1 MSSSVKYSP
10 VPAVLTRPELLAELN
25 LLMTRIA
32 SGCRVGLPAS
42 GRPVIAVHGGYVSY
56 SSPRTGHVFQDGSRP
71 ETVMTVSN
79 RERMCEW
86 FSQVWLPLHLAAL
99 EGDENAFFSAEVNMV
114 RRELQSVPGNSV
126 NCMCWASLAALAFDA
141 EERVERQKGNN
152 ENIATY
158 DESIATYAFRAAC
171 TVSRCLSRNAS
182 GGIPRSYP
190 EWKAILFPRDG
201 ADIFPDG
208 WLENMTRRAERVFT
222 SAKRQCGMLSASQA
236 ALFLNKHVS
245 VPVSNAPA
253 VFRPAGIIQGA
264 TLTFQ
269 FIQNAV
275 HKECRFHRSIRPD
288 SVQFNPLILLKRS
301 KRMSRFNTV
310 QGKGVTE
317 PVFFRH
323 DLSVTQQPE
332 LQGVFHFRFNAGRQL
347 FFCIHKLF
355 PLKQLVMNERMLS
368 VPSDRGRQTHR
379 SENVQTVTG
388 ILFPTA
394 VRPAPFFLFSR
405 SQVSG
410 CQRGR
415 GRHG

>member
-1 MSSSVKYSP
+1 
-10 VPAVLTRPELLAELN
+10 
-25 LLMTRIA
+25 
-32 SGCRVGLPAS
+32 
-42 GRPVIAVHGGYVSY
+42 
-56 SSPRTGHVFQDGSRP
+56 
-71 ETVMTVSN
+71 MTVSN

-99 EGDENAFFSAEVNMV
+99 EGDESAFFSAEVNMV
-114 RRELQSVPGNSV
+114 RRELQRVPGDSV

-222 SAKRQCGMLSASQA
+222 SAKRQSGMYSASQA
-236 ALFLNKHVS
+236 ALFSQQTRQCASEKCTG
-245 VPVSNAPA
+245 
-253 VFRPAGIIQGA
+253 RIQAGIIQGA

-269 FIQNAV
+269 FMQNAV
-275 HKECRFHRSIRPD
+275 HKKCRFHRSIRPD

-310 QGKGVTE
+310 RGKGVTE

-347 FFCIHKLF
+347 LMICIHLF
-355 PLKQLVMNERMLS
+355 SFLSQLVMNIKMLS
-368 VPSDRGRQTHR
+368 VLSDRGRQTYR

-388 ILFPTA
+388 ILFSTT
-394 VRPAPFFLFSR
+394 VRPAPFFLFSH

-410 CQRGR
+410 SQRGR
-415 GRHG
+415 VRHG

>member
-32 SGCRVGLPAS
+32 SGCRVGLLAS

-56 SSPRTGHVFQDGSRP
+56 SSPRARHVFQDGSRP

-114 RRELQSVPGNSV
+114 RRELQRVPGNSV

-141 EERVERQKGNN
+141 EERVELQKGNN

-236 ALFLNKHVS
+236 ALFSQQTRQCASEQCTGRIQAGRHHSGSHPDVS
-245 VPVSNAPA
+245 VYA
-253 VFRPAGIIQGA
+253 VF
-264 TLTFQ
+264 LLV
-269 FIQNAV
+269 NM
-275 HKECRFHRSIRPD
+275 
-288 SVQFNPLILLKRS
+288 LI
-301 KRMSRFNTV
+301 MSA
-310 QGKGVTE
+310 KML
-317 PVFFRH
+317 PV
-323 DLSVTQQPE
+323 LS
-332 LQGVFHFRFNAGRQL
+332 G
-347 FFCIHKLF
+347 
-355 PLKQLVMNERMLS
+355 
-368 VPSDRGRQTHR
+368 RGRQTYR

-388 ILFPTA
+388 ILFLTA
-394 VRPAPFFLFSR
+394 VRPAPFFLFLH

-415 GRHG
+415 VRHG

>member
-236 ALFLNKHVS
+236 ALFS
-245 VPVSNAPA
+245 QQTRQCASEQCTG
-253 VFRPAGIIQGA
+253 RIQAGIIQGA

-269 FIQNAV
+269 FMQNAV
-275 HKECRFHRSIRPD
+275 HKKRRFHRSIRPD

-310 QGKGVTE
+310 RGKGVTE

-347 FFCIHKLF
+347 FFCIHNLF

-388 ILFPTA
+388 ILFPTT
-394 VRPAPFFLFSR
+394 VCPAPFFLFSR

-410 CQRGR
+410 SQRGR
-415 GRHG
+415 VRHG

>member
-10 VPAVLTRPELLAELN
+10 VPAVLTRPESLAELN

-56 SSPRTGHVFQDGSRP
+56 SSPRAGHVFQDGSRP

-114 RRELQSVPGNSV
+114 RRELQRVPGDSV

-269 FIQNAV
+269 FMQNAV
-275 HKECRFHRSIRPD
+275 HKKRRFHRSIRPD

-310 QGKGVTE
+310 RGKGLQS
-317 PVFFRH
+317 PSF
-323 DLSVTQQPE
+323 SVMT
-332 LQGVFHFRFNAGRQL
+332 
-347 FFCIHKLF
+347 F
-355 PLKQLVMNERMLS
+355 PLLS
-368 VPSDRGRQTHR
+368 SQNCRVYFTSDSMPDG
-379 SENVQTVTG
+379 SC
-388 ILFPTA
+388 
-394 VRPAPFFLFSR
+394 FLYS
-405 SQVSG
+405 
-410 CQRGR
+410 
-415 GRHG
+415 

>member
-1 MSSSVKYSP
+1 
-10 VPAVLTRPELLAELN
+10 
-25 LLMTRIA
+25 
-32 SGCRVGLPAS
+32 
-42 GRPVIAVHGGYVSY
+42 
-56 SSPRTGHVFQDGSRP
+56 
-71 ETVMTVSN
+71 
-79 RERMCEW
+79 
-86 FSQVWLPLHLAAL
+86 
-99 EGDENAFFSAEVNMV
+99 MV

-126 NCMCWASLAALAFDA
+126 NCMCWASLTALAFDA

-269 FIQNAV
+269 FMQNAV
-275 HKECRFHRSIRPD
+275 HKKRRFHRSIRPD

-310 QGKGVTE
+310 RGKGLQS
-317 PVFFRH
+317 PSF
-323 DLSVTQQPE
+323 SVMT
-332 LQGVFHFRFNAGRQL
+332 
-347 FFCIHKLF
+347 F
-355 PLKQLVMNERMLS
+355 PLLS
-368 VPSDRGRQTHR
+368 SQNCRVYFTSDSMPDG
-379 SENVQTVTG
+379 SCFSVFIN
-388 ILFPTA
+388 
-394 VRPAPFFLFSR
+394 FFL
-405 SQVSG
+405 
-410 CQRGR
+410 
-415 GRHG
+415 

>member
-10 VPAVLTRPELLAELN
+10 VPAVLTRPESLAELN

-56 SSPRTGHVFQDGSRP
+56 SSPRAGHVFQDGSRP

-114 RRELQSVPGNSV
+114 RRELQRVPGDSV

-141 EERVERQKGNN
+141 EERVELQKGNN
-152 ENIATY
+152 
-158 DESIATYAFRAAC
+158 ESIATYAFRAAC

-236 ALFLNKHVS
+236 ALFSQRV
-245 VPVSNAPA
+245 
-253 VFRPAGIIQGA
+253 
-264 TLTFQ
+264 
-269 FIQNAV
+269 
-275 HKECRFHRSIRPD
+275 E
-288 SVQFNPLILLKRS
+288 
-301 KRMSRFNTV
+301 
-310 QGKGVTE
+310 TE
-317 PVFFRH
+317 
-323 DLSVTQQPE
+323 
-332 LQGVFHFRFNAGRQL
+332 
-347 FFCIHKLF
+347 
-355 PLKQLVMNERMLS
+355 
-368 VPSDRGRQTHR
+368 
-379 SENVQTVTG
+379 
-388 ILFPTA
+388 
-394 VRPAPFFLFSR
+394 
-405 SQVSG
+405 
-410 CQRGR
+410 
-415 GRHG
+415 

>member
-10 VPAVLTRPELLAELN
+10 VPAVLTRPESLAELN

-42 GRPVIAVHGGYVSY
+42 GRPVIAVHGDYVSY
-56 SSPRTGHVFQDGSRP
+56 SSPRAGHVFQDGSRP

-114 RRELQSVPGNSV
+114 RRELQRVPGNSV

-141 EERVERQKGNN
+141 EERVELQKGNN

-208 WLENMTRRAERVFT
+208 
-222 SAKRQCGMLSASQA
+222 
-236 ALFLNKHVS
+236 
-245 VPVSNAPA
+245 
-253 VFRPAGIIQGA
+253 
-264 TLTFQ
+264 
-269 FIQNAV
+269 
-275 HKECRFHRSIRPD
+275 
-288 SVQFNPLILLKRS
+288 
-301 KRMSRFNTV
+301 
-310 QGKGVTE
+310 
-317 PVFFRH
+317 
-323 DLSVTQQPE
+323 
-332 LQGVFHFRFNAGRQL
+332 
-347 FFCIHKLF
+347 
-355 PLKQLVMNERMLS
+355 
-368 VPSDRGRQTHR
+368 
-379 SENVQTVTG
+379 
-388 ILFPTA
+388 
-394 VRPAPFFLFSR
+394 
-405 SQVSG
+405 
-410 CQRGR
+410 
-415 GRHG
+415 

>member
-10 VPAVLTRPELLAELN
+10 VPAVLTRPESLAELN

-79 RERMCEW
+79 LERMCEW

-236 ALFLNKHVS
+236 ALFSQQTRQCASEQCTGRIQASCHHSGSHPDVS
-245 VPVSNAPA
+245 VYAERCAQETSLSPVHPTRQCPVQS
-253 VFRPAGIIQGA
+253 
-264 TLTFQ
+264 T
-269 FIQNAV
+269 
-275 HKECRFHRSIRPD
+275 D
-288 SVQFNPLILLKRS
+288 SAE
-301 KRMSRFNTV
+301 
-310 QGKGVTE
+310 TE
-317 PVFFRH
+317 
-323 DLSVTQQPE
+323 
-332 LQGVFHFRFNAGRQL
+332 
-347 FFCIHKLF
+347 
-355 PLKQLVMNERMLS
+355 
-368 VPSDRGRQTHR
+368 
-379 SENVQTVTG
+379 
-388 ILFPTA
+388 
-394 VRPAPFFLFSR
+394 
-405 SQVSG
+405 
-410 CQRGR
+410 
-415 GRHG
+415 